1 VSCRWLASGLLEY
14 VVLNCGGGGMYWLC
28 GSEGG

>member
-1 VSCRWLASGLLEY
+1 VSYRWLASGLLGY
-14 VVLNCGGGGMYWLC
+14 VVPNCGGGGMYWLC